1 MKKTVRKYSLGMRHR
16 LAIAQAIMEK
26 PELLILDEPMTGL
39 DKQGV
44 TEMRTLFKNLNR
56 QGVTIILFSHY
67 SEDIDALCDTVCEM
81 DAGN

>member
-1 MKKTVRKYSLGMRHR
+1 LKVGLDPHMKKT
-16 LAIAQAIMEK
+16 IAQAIMEK
-26 PELLILDEPMTGL
+26 PELLILGL

-67 SEDIDALCDTVCEM
+67 SEDIDALCDT
-81 DAGN
+81 GYFYTFLNQRRQNS

>member
-1 MKKTVRKYSLGMRHR
+1 
-16 LAIAQAIMEK
+16 MEK

-81 DAGN
+81 DAGKLIRIR

>member
-1 MKKTVRKYSLGMRHR
+1 LKVGLDPHMKKNCSKIFSGMRHR

-44 TEMRTLFKNLNR
+44 TEMRTLFK
-56 QGVTIILFSHY
+56 I
-67 SEDIDALCDTVCEM
+67 
-81 DAGN
+81 